1 MILTFASSVSTFYY
15 EVFFFCN
22 PQILSSTGSSNHKNI
37 YIYKKADSVWL
48 LYETNKICFEIG
60 LKILYSIYGV
70 FLLLNPFKP

>member
-15 EVFFFCN
+15 EVFFFATRKFYLLQEA
-22 PQILSSTGSSNHKNI
+22 PIIKISI
-37 YIYKKADSVWL
+37 YTKKADSVWL
-48 LYETNKICFEIG
+48 LYEKNKIGFEIG